1 MRLHSLEQ
9 SFLLSR
15 TAQRQV
21 PFVKNAMSF
30 YSHSN
35 RGASS
40 IKYTK
45 SLWNTKKYPSISKN
59 VFFCAWKYIGRLFF
73 FFIYKTDFLKSA
85 NSRIIR
91 CQEKMNMKNSNTSP
105 DQRLTVCQH
114 QYQRQTN
121 STVLVGAFIPRCKP
135 DGSYEDVQCRGSV
148 CYCVD
153 RRGNELRGTAVN
165 IGKGSP
171 LCKTQGKKTANNN
184 LEYKKYNFV
193 YIIER
198 KPWPYMLRVGYSI
211 ENV

>member
-1 MRLHSLEQ
+1 
-9 SFLLSR
+9 
-15 TAQRQV
+15 
-21 PFVKNAMSF
+21 
-30 YSHSN
+30 
-35 RGASS
+35 
-40 IKYTK
+40 
-45 SLWNTKKYPSISKN
+45 
-59 VFFCAWKYIGRLFF
+59 
-73 FFIYKTDFLKSA
+73 
-85 NSRIIR
+85 
-91 CQEKMNMKNSNTSP
+91 MNMKNSNTSP

-184 LEYKKYNFV
+184 LEHKKYNFV
-193 YIIER
+193 HIIER
-198 KPWPYMLRVGYSI
+198 KPWPYLLRVGYSI

>member
-1 MRLHSLEQ
+1 
-9 SFLLSR
+9 
-15 TAQRQV
+15 
-21 PFVKNAMSF
+21 MSF

-59 VFFCAWKYIGRLFF
+59 VFFCAWKNIGRLF
-73 FFIYKTDFLKSA
+73 FFIYKTDFLESA

-198 KPWPYMLRVGYSI
+198 KPWPYLLRVGYSI